1 MWKSPA
7 IVLDWQGKQYEIE
20 IYIEHNGR
28 GGVSKL
34 KRDERESIG
43 EQQTKL
49 NEIIM
54 KTQPWHD
61 VEHRNR
67 RGERFEILK
76 YSHKN
81 WIELSVCLEKIS
93 VHFKPRIIKWKPSI
107 SVIFFVHSVR
117 RRRFYKFLFKDFF
130 YTHIFGSPSSLLCVV
145 QRNSLCR

>member
-107 SVIFFVHSVR
+107 SVIFLFIPFVVVAFINS
-117 RRRFYKFLFKDFF
+117 FLKIFLYTYFWFSFF
-130 YTHIFGSPSSLLCVV
+130 SSLRCTTK
-145 QRNSLCR
+145 